1 MKKALFSPVFFKFS
15 NYHLFD
21 NLESGKINE
30 CFGKTS
36 GKKYWI
42 LDPKIYTIPVYSLVD
57 CLSYFNDRYAFQY
70 LICKWE
76 SICCDIYDVQ

>member
-30 CFGKTS
+30 CLEKSLERSIEF
-36 GKKYWI
+36 WI
-42 LDPKIYTIPVYSLVD
+42 QKSILSLYIV
-57 CLSYFNDRYAFQY
+57 
-70 LICKWE
+70 
-76 SICCDIYDVQ
+76 